1 LLRIRASDYPE
12 GYYKSKIKFGQPWL
26 PGNWEYRETLMR
38 ADSGPH
44 CFPYWIASIR
54 GSDIIDSRCLGIQPT
69 WMNDNRLQIGTQ
81 KIGNLFIPGTHNSGA
96 FSGVPKFLENYILN
110 QDRSIWTQLV
120 HGIRYLDLRIGYY
133 EHEGC
138 ETLPVL
144 TRFQAEFV

>member
-1 LLRIRASDYPE
+1 MIYCVRS
-12 GYYKSKIKFGQPWL
+12 GFGAAL
-26 PGNWEYRETLMR
+26 CHM
-38 ADSGPH
+38 ACCS
-44 CFPYWIASIR
+44 
-54 GSDIIDSRCLGIQPT
+54 
-69 WMNDNRLQIGTQ
+69 RLQIGTQ

>member
-1 LLRIRASDYPE
+1 MEFGANSAQRKCGRVHLTVSASQDTHLELNWITECPHPDNLRPDYIALYNYDLKDRNEEAPPLLRIRASDYPE

-69 WMNDNRLQIGTQ
+69 WMNDNR
-81 KIGNLFIPGTHNSGA
+81 
-96 FSGVPKFLENYILN
+96 
-110 QDRSIWTQLV
+110 
-120 HGIRYLDLRIGYY
+120 
-133 EHEGC
+133 
-138 ETLPVL
+138 
-144 TRFQAEFV
+144 